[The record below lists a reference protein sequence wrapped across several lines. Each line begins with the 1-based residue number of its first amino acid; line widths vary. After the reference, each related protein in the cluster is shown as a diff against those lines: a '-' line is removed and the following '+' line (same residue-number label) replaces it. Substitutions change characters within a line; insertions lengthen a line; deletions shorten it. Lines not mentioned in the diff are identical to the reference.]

1 MIKKKYQFGLLL
13 GSIAGIIDVIPMVIQ
28 KLTWDANISA
38 FSMWVVIGFL
48 ISVSKLNVKPIF
60 QGIIISFS
68 VLLPSAILIG
78 WKEPMS
84 LLPIFIMTLIISSL
98 LGHLIHI
105 LNIKMKLN

>member
-13 GSIAGIIDVIPMVIQ
+13 GSIAVIIDVIPMVIQ

-48 ISVSKLNVKPIF
+48 ISISKLNVKPIF

-98 LGHLIHI
+98 LGHSIYTLA
-105 LNIKMKLN
+105 IKMKLN

>member
-1 MIKKKYQFGLLL
+1 MIKKKYQLGLLL
-13 GSIAGIIDVIPMVIQ
+13 GSIAGIIDIIPMVIQ
-28 KLTWDANISA
+28 KLTWDANIAA

-48 ISVSKLNVKPIF
+48 ISISKLNVKPIF

-78 WKEPMS
+78 WKEPLS
-84 LLPIFIMTLIISSL
+84 LLPIFIMTLIIGSL

-105 LNIKMKLN
+105 LNIKMNLN